1 MRLEWDSYLTRSPRA
16 LRSGGFGRIRG
27 VFCGGQFVALV
38 VKEFIEA
45 GVHYGHRVSRWNP
58 KMKPYIYGKRN
69 LIHIIDLKET
79 VRGLLRAIK
88 FFNRVAASNGL
99 ILFVGTKRQAAE
111 TLIEQC
117 NRSGMPYVTERW
129 LGGTL
134 TNFRTIRS
142 RLERLEELE
151 NTLDGEQALSYS
163 KKMIS
168 TLSRERRKIDR
179 NLSGIRHMNRLPE
192 ALLVID
198 PRREHIAVAEARK
211 LGIKVVAL
219 LDTDCDPDLIDLPIP
234 GNDDSMRS
242 IELVVSHL
250 TDSIRDGKAAAPV
263 EPPPQAESAQQRGGD
278 RDRGGDRRRGG
289 PPRSGDGIR
298 GAVKQRDAQ
307 PPNQPTAPLRQSLSL
322 ARQTPRSKALPPKSP
337 APKSP
342 APNQQRPKNSEA
354 NCAATGREP
363 LTRISRGPTRA
374 PLAPEVI
381 WGRTSGLANLSRIRP
396 SSNP

>member
-1 MRLEWDSYLTRSPRA
+1 VP
-16 LRSGGFGRIRG
+16 
-27 VFCGGQFVALV
+27 LV

-168 TLSRERRKIDR
+168 TLTRERRKIER

-242 IELVVSHL
+242 IELVVSQL
-250 TDSIRDGKAAAPV
+250 TDAIRDGKAAAPT
-263 EPPPQAESAQQRGGD
+263 EAPPPAETAQPRGG
-278 RDRGGDRRRGG
+278 DRGGDRRRGG

-307 PPNQPTAPLRQSLSL
+307 PKAEVAAPSEPERASPGADSGN
-322 ARQTPRSKALPPKSP
+322 TPDEGASAVP
-337 APKSP
+337 A
-342 APNQQRPKNSEA
+342 
-354 NCAATGREP
+354 
-363 LTRISRGPTRA
+363 
-374 PLAPEVI
+374 APEEQ
-381 WGRTSGLANLSRIRP
+381 
-396 SSNP
+396 

>member
-1 MRLEWDSYLTRSPRA
+1 VP
-16 LRSGGFGRIRG
+16 
-27 VFCGGQFVALV
+27 LV
-38 VKEFIEA
+38 VKDLIEA

-79 VRGLLRAIK
+79 VRGLLRANK
-88 FFNRVAASNGL
+88 FFNRVAAANGL
-99 ILFVGTKRQAAE
+99 ILFVGTKRQAAD

-168 TLSRERRKIDR
+168 TLTRERRKIER

-219 LDTDCDPDLIDLPIP
+219 LDTDCDPDMIDLPIP

-242 IELVVSHL
+242 IELVVSLL
-250 TDSIRDGKAAAPV
+250 TDAIRDGRAAAPSEPAPA
-263 EPPPQAESAQQRGGD
+263 EPPPSRGGGPGPGQGGD
-278 RDRGGDRRRGG
+278 RGGQKRRG
-289 PPRSGDGIR
+289 SGRGEGIR
-298 GAVKQRDAQ
+298 GAVKQRDPETKAI
-307 PPNQPTAPLRQSLSL
+307 LS
-322 ARQTPRSKALPPKSP
+322 AATETQTPPSSD
-337 APKSP
+337 APD
-342 APNQQRPKNSEA
+342 
-354 NCAATGREP
+354 AATTPDAPDPVEIAGEP
-363 LTRISRGPTRA
+363 GEA
-374 PLAPEVI
+374 
-381 WGRTSGLANLSRIRP
+381 
-396 SSNP
+396 